1 MRNKGFIALSL
12 GKPWCRAIE
21 LSDGKRLL
29 MRPIQTSDAPMLQK
43 GFLTLTPQ
51 EIRMR
56 FLHPMTELSADY
68 AQRLCTVDPDNEFAL
83 VLVEAKP
90 PPEARLAAVA
100 RVVIDDDGQEAEFA
114 VIVGGEVRRFGLG
127 RYLLEQLV
135 SWCRKR
141 GLKGIYG
148 FVLEENLPML
158 ALTKEMGFDLGPSDE
173 DTGVML
179 ARLALNAAPMNDR
192 LIRRDRSS
200 PGPPES

>member
-1 MRNKGFIALSL
+1 MRNQGFSALSL
-12 GKPWCRAIE
+12 GRPWCQAIE

-29 MRPIQTSDAPMLQK
+29 MRPIQASDAPMLQK

-56 FLHPMTELSADY
+56 FLHPLTELSADY
-68 AQRLCTVDPDNEFAL
+68 AERLCNVDPDGEFAL
-83 VLVEAKP
+83 ALVEAKP
-90 PPEARLAAVA
+90 PSEARIAAVA

-127 RYLLEQLV
+127 RYLLEQLI
-135 SWCRKR
+135 SWCRER

-158 ALTKEMGFDLGPSDE
+158 ALTKEMGFHLGPSDE

-179 ARLALNAAPMNDR
+179 ARLALNGDPMDR
-192 LIRRDRSS
+192 GLIRRGRSS
-200 PGPPES
+200 PGLPGS